1 MATPPLWPSMRSAAT
16 PRPSEATSGV
26 VTSDTFKEQVGV
38 SKGFNLVRDFQSRN
52 DMVNEMPV
60 G

>member
-1 MATPPLWPSMRSAAT
+1 MRSAAT
-16 PRPSEATSGV
+16 PRHSEATSCV